1 MRRPLTDHGKRGSL
15 IPMSKQRPSN
25 SVPGTRP
32 VGSLEVQNFWA
43 QRIFK
48 NTYTRGGHRLK
59 VGGWSVKIQH
69 LNRRRTFSLGTL
81 DKATAAIAAKAI
93 YDTIVTEGWDA
104 ALENEKNQTGFP
116 KTDARYWKEQLL
128 LRRYRFPASGEP
140 EKSFAARIGHA
151 GSGYFFP
158 LGTGEPEEAARMA
171 CRIYCT
177 IVKQGWEAACKLF
190 PRELIVSFE
199 WSVNPIMWT
208 YTTVHTLVG
217 RLAELETAPAPVRA
231 DLTPVLI
238 VETDAGLRRALEWCI
253 NRQPGFCAVACESP
267 ESFATASARHNP
279 RLVLLNRSLA
289 ERMGIEFSGGLTP
302 LKSGAL
308 ALAYSVSV
316 DGDHMFVST
325 PGGAE
330 GYMLKRVNPV
340 NLLDQMLPAG
350 NVSGTDAEAHL
361 APAKLFFKGLLRPRS
376 GQHVAALAKLTPRE
390 NEVLLLLSKG
400 CVDKEIAQAMG
411 ISVWTVHG
419 HVKKI
424 FDRLNVRTRTEAVIR
439 YLEK

>member
-1 MRRPLTDHGKRGSL
+1 
-15 IPMSKQRPSN
+15 
-25 SVPGTRP
+25 
-32 VGSLEVQNFWA
+32 
-43 QRIFK
+43 
-48 NTYTRGGHRLK
+48 
-59 VGGWSVKIQH
+59 
-69 LNRRRTFSLGTL
+69 
-81 DKATAAIAAKAI
+81 
-93 YDTIVTEGWDA
+93 
-104 ALENEKNQTGFP
+104 
-116 KTDARYWKEQLL
+116 
-128 LRRYRFPASGEP
+128 
-140 EKSFAARIGHA
+140 
-151 GSGYFFP
+151 
-158 LGTGEPEEAARMA
+158 
-171 CRIYCT
+171 
-177 IVKQGWEAACKLF
+177 
-190 PRELIVSFE
+190 
-199 WSVNPIMWT
+199 
-208 YTTVHTLVG
+208 
-217 RLAELETAPAPVRA
+217 
-231 DLTPVLI
+231 
-238 VETDAGLRRALEWCI
+238 LRRALEWCI
-253 NRQPGFCAVACESP
+253 NHQSGFCALACESP
-267 ESFATASARHNP
+267 ETFATASATHNP

-350 NVSGTDAEAHL
+350 SVSGADAEAHL

-376 GQHVAALAKLTPRE
+376 GEHVAALAKLTPRE

-424 FDRLNVRTRTEAVIR
+424 FERLNVRTRTEAVIR

>member
-1 MRRPLTDHGKRGSL
+1 
-15 IPMSKQRPSN
+15 MSKQRPSTTARVKP
-25 SVPGTRP
+25 SVPP
-32 VGSLEVQNFWA
+32 VEPQNTWSK
-43 QRIFK
+43 RLFK
-48 NTYTRGGHRLK
+48 NTYTRSGRRMK
-59 VGGWSVKIQH
+59 VDGWSVKIQH
-69 LNRRRTFSLGTL
+69 EGRRRTFTMGSP
-81 DKATAAIAAKAI
+81 DREAAALEAKAI
-93 YDTIVTEGWDA
+93 YETIVAEGWDA
-104 ALENEKNQTGFP
+104 ALDHEKNHGDFP
-116 KTDARYWKEQLL
+116 MTDPRFWKEQLL
-128 LRRYRFPASGEP
+128 VRRYRFPAAGEP
-140 EKSFAARIGHA
+140 EKSYAVRIGHA

-158 LGTGEPEEAARMA
+158 LGTGEMDEAARIA
-171 CRIYCT
+171 CRIYCA
-177 IVKQGWEAACKLF
+177 IVKQGWEEACQLF
-190 PRELIVSFE
+190 PRELIVAFE
-199 WSVNPIMWT
+199 WSADPIMWT
-208 YTTVHTLVG
+208 YTTIHTLVG
-217 RLAELETAPAPVRA
+217 RLAEVATAPGPAPA
-231 DLTPVLI
+231 DAQRVLI

-253 NRQPGFCAVACESP
+253 NQQAGFCAVGCESP
-267 ESFATASARHNP
+267 ENFAAAAATHNP
-279 RLVLLNRSLA
+279 GLVLLNRSLA

-330 GYMLKRVNPV
+330 GYMLKRISPTS
-340 NLLDQMLPAG
+340 LLDQMLPAG
-350 NVSGTDAEAHL
+350 NPPGRDAEAHL

-376 GQHVAALAKLTPRE
+376 GQHVAALSKLTPRE

-424 FDRLNVRTRTEAVIR
+424 FERLSVRTRTEAVIR

>member
-1 MRRPLTDHGKRGSL
+1 
-15 IPMSKQRPSN
+15 MSKQRPSVV
-25 SVPGTRP
+25 SRGRKSSSPLK
-32 VGSLEVQNFWA
+32 SQNVWSK
-43 QRIFK
+43 RLFK
-48 NTYTRGGHRLK
+48 NTYTRSGRRMK
-59 VGGWSVKIQH
+59 VDGWSVKIQH
-69 LNRRRTFSLGTL
+69 QGRRHTFSLGTP
-81 DKATAAIAAKAI
+81 DKEIAAVEAKAI
-93 YDTIVTEGWDA
+93 YETIVAEGWDA
-104 ALENEKNQTGFP
+104 ALNHENNQSGFP
-116 KTDARYWKEQLL
+116 KTVPRFWKEQLL

-140 EKSFAARIGHA
+140 EKSFAARISHA

-158 LGTGEPEEAARMA
+158 LGTGEMEEAARIA

-177 IVKQGWEAACKLF
+177 IVKQGWEAACRSF
-190 PRELIVSFE
+190 PRELIVAFE
-199 WSVNPIMWT
+199 WSANPIMWT

-217 RLAELETAPAPVRA
+217 RLAGVSTGPSTMPV
-231 DLTPVLI
+231 DLQRVLI
-238 VETDAGLRRALEWCI
+238 IETDVGLRRALAWCI
-253 NRQPGFCAVACESP
+253 NRQPGFCAIACESP
-267 ESFATASARHNP
+267 ENFAPAAATHKP

-308 ALAYSVSV
+308 ALAFSVSV

-330 GYMLKRVNPV
+330 GYMLKRVNPTS
-340 NLLDQMLPAG
+340 LLDQMLQAG
-350 NVSGTDAEAHL
+350 NVPGSGSEAHL
-361 APAKLFFKGLLRPRS
+361 APAKLFFKALLRPRS
-376 GQHVAALAKLTPRE
+376 GEHVAALAKLTPRE

-424 FDRLNVRTRTEAVIR
+424 FERLNVRTRTEAVIR